1 MLLNPVYIHVIKL
14 DPTTVVIWIVWV
26 SWFALFDVAE
36 VVAAIDG
43 ATVTKYGM

>member
-1 MLLNPVYIHVIKL
+1 MLLNPVYIHVIEL
-14 DPTTVVIWIVWV
+14 DPTSVVIWIIRV
-26 SWFALFDVAE
+26 SWFALFDVTE